1 MLIEQMSVV
10 VLSHGSEFS
19 PKDEISLSVAHESK
33 TERQTE
39 LDLQRVLHLKAE
51 VKHLTLR

>member
-1 MLIEQMSVV
+1 MSVV